1 MGIVLKKKTETGC
14 NKEKKNE
21 VKKQVNFL
29 GTRRERREISNI
41 KENASKIMLII
52 KLETKFA
59 CALNNVTQYINEGKN
74 WLKANEKIN
83 V

>member
-1 MGIVLKKKTETGC
+1 
-14 NKEKKNE
+14 
-21 VKKQVNFL
+21 
-29 GTRRERREISNI
+29 
-41 KENASKIMLII
+41 MLII

>member
-14 NKEKKNE
+14 NKEKKMKLRNRSI
-21 VKKQVNFL
+21 FL
-29 GTRRERREISNI
+29 VTRRERREISNI

-52 KLETKFA
+52 KLEIKFFG
-59 CALNNVTQYINEGKN
+59 ALNNVTQYINEGKN